1 MSNEE
6 EVADHLVIPLRSWM
20 EIEAKK
26 TPLMD
31 PKSSPDIKNYYI
43 SSKESIIRKTTVA
56 YGIVELLLRS
66 DDIDND
72 DHDGT
77 LDQDMFQ
84 IDNFAVQMPNK
95 ESTPEQS
102 HQPWHDIRGVSM
114 IHPELALSIE
124 EPAYLSCL
132 LKPEEKQGQWGRY
145 LEVEQIMTTAVPQEE
160 NSPERTAVAA
170 AATGGD
176 SDDKGRKSHPRCH
189 YLVAKL
195 LYELFVHEILPDDSS
210 LAVRAPTST
219 ASETEERV
227 RKRAKTSNLLSP
239 HAKGEERNFDKAEL
253 PFQIQSIVRM
263 QQIGIPASICLMT
276 NNLLESALSLRG
288 NDGQSSD
295 DAYKSLRDV
304 TEDLHLLLLDPD
316 RFLFDNE
323 VQNAEDMKLCY
334 RKEKLYGR
342 DKEETL
348 ITDAFCRVS
357 RGKSEAFLIGGYSG
371 CGKSML
377 VNTLRARVNAVG
389 GYVIKHKFDDL
400 SRERSLSGVISAVN
414 QLCLILKGRNTPPK
428 VALLAKKLK
437 DEFGADI
444 ALLARILKN
453 VEVLSPEFVSPV
465 AEGDECGEG
474 DTMNAR
480 SVGFTLSRFMRLV
493 SSPKHPVMVS
503 HSQLVEFGLLRIL
516 KGRVSL
522 CN

>member
-1 MSNEE
+1 MINEE
-6 EVADHLVIPLRSWM
+6 EVADLVIPLRSWM
-20 EIEAKK
+20 DIEAKK
-26 TPLMD
+26 QLVD
-31 PKSSPDIKNYYI
+31 PKSSPNEKNI
-43 SSKESIIRKTTVA
+43 CSKESIIRKTTIS
-56 YGIVELLLRS
+56 YGIIELLLRS
-66 DDIDND
+66 DNDDD

-77 LDQDMFQ
+77 LDQDIFQ
-84 IDNFAVQMPNK
+84 IDNFAVHVCKKSP
-95 ESTPEQS
+95 PEEQ
-102 HQPWHDIRGVSM
+102 HHLPWDDIKGVSM
-114 IHPELALSIE
+114 MHPALALSIE

-132 LKPEEKQGQWGRY
+132 SEPEEKQYQWGRY
-145 LEVEQIMTTAVPQEE
+145 LEVEQTSGCLKKKTRLNELQWRRRVAKILKIK
-160 NSPERTAVAA
+160 ER
-170 AATGGD
+170 D
-176 SDDKGRKSHPRCH
+176 SDPRCH

-195 LYELFVHEILPDDSS
+195 LYEIFAHEILPEDSS
-210 LAVRAPTST
+210 PAVVPTTTS
-219 ASETEERV
+219 AATEERLS
-227 RKRAKTSNLLSP
+227 KKAKTSNLLSP
-239 HAKGEERNFDKAEL
+239 RAQEGEGNVDKAEL
-253 PFQIQSIVRM
+253 PFQIPSIVRM
-263 QQIGIPASICLMT
+263 QQLGIPASLCLLT
-276 NNLLESALSLRG
+276 SNLLESSLNLRG
-288 NDGQSSD
+288 DDAQSSD

-323 VQNAEDMKLCY
+323 VQNFENMTLCY

-414 QLCLILKGRNTPPK
+414 QLCLMLKGRNTPPK
-428 VALLAKKLK
+428 VALLAKKLM

-444 ALLARILKN
+444 ALLARIVNN
-453 VEVLSPEFVSPV
+453 VKVLSPEFVSPV
-465 AEGDECGEG
+465 AEKEGGGG

-480 SVGFTLSRFMRLV
+480 SVGFTLSRFMRVV